1 MCKET
6 APCLDKALC
15 SMQTQE
21 KRGGKDERTRR
32 EEEEGQGKKVGG
44 NGKDANHATLL
55 RKQ

>member
-1 MCKET
+1 
-6 APCLDKALC
+6 
-15 SMQTQE
+15 MQTQE